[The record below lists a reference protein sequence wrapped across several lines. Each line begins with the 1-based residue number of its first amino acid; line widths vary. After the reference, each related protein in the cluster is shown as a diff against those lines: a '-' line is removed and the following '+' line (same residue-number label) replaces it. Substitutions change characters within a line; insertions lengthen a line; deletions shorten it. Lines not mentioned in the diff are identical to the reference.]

1 MDFTLRHLASDS
13 KPKDRPDEDISNQR
27 HLSMMEAIAPYAK
40 PTEQKNL
47 TPIYIDYKTRNTKLV
62 LVLCPEWSPYMPPF
76 SLARLSG
83 VAKSAGYETHIFD
96 INVLAYR
103 QYRDD
108 WRPNNKI
115 PFRLWD
121 PSASW
126 RWLGETYHR
135 DVHPLLEPLLNEH
148 VDKILAL
155 KPDVVGFSI
164 YYISEEPTKWMV
176 RRIKQLAPHIKIA
189 VGGPNAHKSWFEAI
203 PEYDYIVVGEG
214 EYNLLVLLDEVE
226 EKKQVEYPRIL
237 KQPEDERLNLNG
249 LPMPDYESIDF
260 SMYDLPNGVNS
271 EISRG
276 CTAKC
281 SFCEETHFWKY
292 RQRQA
297 VDLVTEVEWL
307 YYNKGTD
314 VIWFIDSLVNGNL
327 KELRAFALALKAKN
341 LKVKWTGYARCD
353 GRMTYEYLK
362 DLADGGCIMFN
373 FGVESGSQ
381 HVLDDMHKGVTIQEM
396 EQNFIDCKKVGIWA
410 ATNWIIGFPTEKFQ
424 DFADTIS
431 FLWRMK
437 DNNINNIGAGVGFAQ
452 GPETITGQNPH
463 RFNLSFQKYLTHWIT
478 KDLDMGGTHVMIRVK
493 SFHIFLDLIQGT
505 SQNSFSY
512 PIRYNLAKEH
522 YKINLHNKNDI
533 RQIDYEKFDYDI
545 IKPGINPYADT
556 MVNEMWVFFRMLWRC
571 RGGYDATILFNPE
584 IDEREFGSTYGPHG
598 LTAIFNFSINREGQW
613 TADFDIK
620 FIQLPNPDD
629 KYKHNEQVRMGPFLA
644 IDFSRLQSNT
654 ARRARKLAKPTWSL
668 DEGRSG
674 DDFAKLLNEEIE
686 LNAKTD
692 FSFEYKFNGSGD
704 WSNHSDFAIDVPN
717 QSSMSGQPE
726 EVYTIPL
733 TSIKRYER

>member
-1 MDFTLRHLASDS
+1 
-13 KPKDRPDEDISNQR
+13 
-27 HLSMMEAIAPYAK
+27 MMEAIAPYAK

-96 INVLAYR
+96 LNVLAYK

-108 WRPNNKI
+108 WSPNNKI

-155 KPDVVGFSI
+155 NPDVVGFSI

-505 SQNSFSY
+505 SLNSFSY
-512 PIRYNLAKEH
+512 PVRYNLAKEH
-522 YKINLHNKNDI
+522 YKINLHDKTDI

-620 FIQLPNPDD
+620 FVQLLNPDD

-668 DEGRSG
+668 EEGRSG
-674 DDFAKLLNEEIE
+674 DDFSKLLNEEIE

-704 WSNHSDFAIDVPN
+704 WSNHLDFAIDVPN
-717 QSSMSGQPE
+717 QSSMPAQPE

-733 TSIKRYER
+733 TSIKRHEK